1 MTKLRTK
8 RRRSNTLKDQA
19 HRAVVYSPKHID
31 LVLDGVVIANFIH
44 TTNPVTGYARI
55 LVHWYESPAK
65 GETLAAHH
73 EGITSKHHDAL
84 QHILLEGTTGVRTD
98 LFKAVRDALI
108 AQASRPEPS
117 PKDEGQDVTA
127 SLIAKLRT
135 DGCDAA
141 ADLIEQRRIYGLSK
155 SGQTLKTGDGRDT
168 KTDLSD
174 EIGDGLQYAHKGR
187 LDGSLTEGEADAI
200 HEHLLAAYSVLRGC
214 YD

>member
-1 MTKLRTK
+1 MT
-8 RRRSNTLKDQA
+8 NE
-19 HRAVVYSPKHID
+19 YSDYSIIVHTPKHID
-31 LVLDGVVIANFIH
+31 LLNYGKVVATLRHITHPWTHRNFVDVLWFD
-44 TTNPVTGYARI
+44 P
-55 LVHWYESPAK
+55 K
-65 GETLAAHH
+65 GSNTQTINTDKPDVLN
-73 EGITSKHHDAL
+73 
-84 QHILLEGTTGVRTD
+84 HILYGEDWGNTPK
-98 LFKAVRDALI
+98 LFALLLTLVNKHM
-108 AQASRPEPS
+108 SHPEPA
-117 PKDEGQDVTA
+117 PKDEGADVTD
-127 SLIAKLRT
+127 SLIAKLRA

-155 SGQTLKTGDGRDT
+155 YGQTLKTGDGRDT